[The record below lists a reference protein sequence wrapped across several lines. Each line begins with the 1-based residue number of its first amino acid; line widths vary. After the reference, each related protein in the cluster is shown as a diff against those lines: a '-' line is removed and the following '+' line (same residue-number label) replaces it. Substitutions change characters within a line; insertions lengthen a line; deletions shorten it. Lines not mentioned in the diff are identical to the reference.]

1 MNKEDIETIINY
13 NRGENTASV
22 FTYDPTLQRHM
33 ENRLQVKVS
42 RDYGKH
48 GKEYIIPKKWI
59 PKPRITK
66 QRIMTDEQR
75 ENASARLKKARENK
89 SKIGNS

>member
-13 NRGENTASV
+13 NRGEDIASV

-33 ENRLQVKVS
+33 ENRLHVGIY

-48 GKEYIIPKKWI
+48 GKEYIVPKKWI
-59 PKPRITK
+59 PKPRMPR
-66 QRIMTDEQR
+66 QRVMTDEQR
-75 ENASARLKKARENK
+75 TNASERLKKARENK
-89 SKIGNS
+89 KRG

>member
-13 NRGENTASV
+13 NRGEENASV

-33 ENRLQVKVS
+33 ENRLHAQPFQ
-42 RDYGKH
+42 DYGKH
-48 GKEYIIPKKWI
+48 GKEYLVSKKWI
-59 PKPRITK
+59 PKPRMPR
-66 QRIMTDEQR
+66 QRVMTDEQR

-89 SKIGNS
+89 KIGSK